1 MKILPTQRV
10 YDSFQIEVNK
20 PKPEIFDI
28 LHNRMKHTATF
39 TDDNKVIR
47 MVKGESYLFGTG
59 RVGFSI
65 SPGGTGN
72 AILNFDFY
80 TRYPSTI
87 KTLTFFVTVSF
98 SVIFIIILFLV
109 GLENINDV
117 LIFYLKFMLILP
129 GLIALIYLHEKISR
143 YTTEKYI
150 QHIVR
155 DFGK

>member
-1 MKILPTQRV
+1 MKILPTQRI
-10 YDSFQIEVNK
+10 YDSLQIEVNK
-20 PKPEIFDI
+20 SKPEIFDI
-28 LHNRMKHTATF
+28 LHSRMKNTATF
-39 TDDNKVIR
+39 TDDNTVIR

-59 RVGFSI
+59 RVGFSF
-65 SPGGTGN
+65 SRGGTGN

-80 TRYPSTI
+80 TRYPSII
-87 KTLTFFVTVSF
+87 KTLTFFVTIFF
-98 SVIFIIILFLV
+98 SGAFIIILFLV

-129 GLIALIYLHEKISR
+129 VLIALIYLNEKVSR
-143 YTTEKYI
+143 YTTKKYI